1 VEDLLRSFQQ
11 KQFQHAIDGFSG
23 YYRYWGKAR
32 PPEDKTEPAC
42 HLLPYHCLDVAA
54 VGDVLLKQNT
64 SLSKKFSEI
73 TGFDE
78 KTGIYWI
85 LMFLG
90 LHDIGKFS
98 VTFQGLREDLIN
110 KLQGRGTPKRYAVRH
125 DSLGYLLWKDE
136 VWRSSI
142 LPEMEDE
149 KDYWQEILEYFS
161 KAFTGHHGEP
171 PRMKGINDIRLRLQ
185 DFFEENDKEA
195 TLTFFNDLQALFNWQ
210 HQPVLKTISLP
221 YLYERINLASWF
233 LAGFVVLCD
242 WIGSNV
248 LWFQFQDAP
257 IPLAEYWGNYAIP
270 QAEEA
275 VCKASVG
282 YVWPVSKGVTFN
294 EVFTAIN
301 TPTPLQ
307 RFVAECMVTNSPQLF
322 ILEDIT
328 GSGKT
333 EAALYLSR
341 RLMAEGAGSGI
352 FIALPTMATSNA
364 MFDRLAIKPSP
375 TETPVYQRLFDA
387 SAELSI
393 VLAHSASHL
402 SKAFM
407 NSITNF
413 SQGQGEY
420 EKNEETATA
429 QCAAWLADNRKKA
442 LLADVG
448 VGTLDQALLAILPS
462 RFQSLRLFG
471 LAGHILIVDEVHA
484 YDPYMN
490 KLLMNLLTFHAALG
504 GSAILLSATLPQHT
518 RQAMLDSF
526 AKGLGIDSKQVRASK
541 DTYPLFTQ
549 MSRSS
554 FNEEPIEAAPL
565 RKTAVSINIV
575 PDVHEVERLIIEASK
590 NGKCVCWIRNTV
602 YDALAAHQALQTAL
616 PADKL
621 MLFHARFA
629 MGDRLDIEKIVS
641 DTFGKKSGESARM
654 GKVLIA
660 TQVVE
665 QSLDLD
671 FDLLISDLAPM
682 DLLIQRAGRLHRH
695 IRDEQGNP
703 LPADSGPDRREPP
716 CFVIHSPE
724 PQEQADGNWYKNAF
738 PKAAYVYPSH
748 GCLWLTAHL
757 IVKKGVLKMPDDAR
771 ELIEAA
777 FDEKADELIP
787 SPLRQ
792 RDLDSDGKWQADKSL
807 AHINML
813 KLEEGYAATPN
824 QWLEDMRTPTRL
836 GEMETTVRLAC
847 WDGEKL
853 TPWYQGVDFPWDMSQ
868 VSISIK
874 RVFAEAQFHEPA
886 LKEEVE
892 NLKLTLPDK
901 GKWSVLVPMTQHDDE
916 TWQGEALN
924 KKGESVVVTYCRIS
938 GISLTSKEDDELQS
952 D

>member
-1 VEDLLRSFQQ
+1 MVDSFPE
-11 KQFQHAIDGFSG
+11 
-23 YYRYWGKAR
+23 YYRYWGKA
-32 PPEDKTEPAC
+32 DKDDPARY

-54 VGDVLLKQNT
+54 VGQTLLRRDTLLNKK
-64 SLSKKFSEI
+64 LSEL

-78 KTGIYWI
+78 KTCFYWI

-90 LHDIGKFS
+90 LHDIGKLS
-98 VTFQGLREDLIN
+98 VAFQGLREDLLT
-110 KLQGRGTPKRYAVRH
+110 KLQEKRTLKQYTARH
-125 DSLGYLLWKDE
+125 DSLGHLLWQDE
-136 VWRSSI
+136 LWRSSI
-142 LPEMEDE
+142 LPAAEDY
-149 KDYWQEILEYFS
+149 KDYWEEIFKYVS

-171 PRMKGINDIRLRLQ
+171 PRMKGKNDMRLRLQ
-185 DFFEENDKEA
+185 DFFEESDKA
-195 TLTFFNDLQALFNWQ
+195 AASSFFNDLQALFNK
-210 HQPVLKTISLP
+210 HYPPTLNTVSP
-221 YLYERINLASWF
+221 PDLYERIKPASWF
-233 LAGFVVLCD
+233 LAGFAVLCD
-242 WIGSNV
+242 WIGSNSF
-248 LWFQFQDAP
+248 WFRFQQAI
-257 IPLAEYWGNYAIP
+257 IPLAEYWGKHALP
-270 QAEEA
+270 QAEDA
-275 VCKASVG
+275 VCKAGVGHNWSVND
-282 YVWPVSKGVTFN
+282 GVTFN
-294 EVFTAIN
+294 EVFSKIN

-307 RFVAECMVTNSPQLF
+307 RYVAECTVTNSPQLF

-341 RLMAEGAGSGI
+341 RLMVQGAGRGI

-364 MFDRLAIKPSP
+364 MFDRLAEKPSL
-375 TETPVYQRLFDA
+375 TESPVYKRLFDA
-387 SAELSI
+387 HSEPSI
-393 VLAHSASHL
+393 VLAHSARHL

-407 NSITNF
+407 NSITSS
-413 SQGQGEY
+413 SQDQGEY
-420 EKNEETATA
+420 EENEETATA

-471 LAGHILIVDEVHA
+471 IAGHILIVDEVHA

-490 KLLMNLLTFHAALG
+490 KLLQNLLTFHAAFG

-518 RQAMLDSF
+518 RQAMLESF
-526 AKGLGIDSKQVRASK
+526 AKGLQIDSREATSK
-541 DTYPLFTQ
+541 DTYPLATQ

-554 FNEEPIEAAPL
+554 FAEKHIEAAPQ
-565 RKTAVSINIV
+565 RKTSVSVNII
-575 PDVHEVERLIIEASK
+575 PDLHKVERLIVEASQK
-590 NGKCVCWIRNTV
+590 GESVCWIRNTV
-602 YDALAAHQALQTAL
+602 YDVLAAQQTLKATV

-621 MLFHARFA
+621 ILFHARFA

-641 DTFGKKSGESARM
+641 DTFGKESGESARN

-695 IRDEQGNP
+695 IRDKQGNP
-703 LPADSGPDRREPP
+703 LPSNSGTDRREPP
-716 CFVIHSPE
+716 CFIIHSPE
-724 PQEQADGNWYKNAF
+724 PQEKAEGDWFKKAF

-748 GCLWLTAHL
+748 GCLWLTTRLLAA
-757 IVKKGVLKMPDDAR
+757 KGALKMPDDAR

-787 SPLRQ
+787 PLLRQ
-792 RDLDSDGKWQADKSL
+792 RDLDADGKWQADKAL

-813 KLEEGYAATPN
+813 KLEEGYTATPN

-836 GEMETTVRLAC
+836 GDMETTVRLAC
-847 WDGEKL
+847 WDGANL
-853 TPWYQGVDFPWDMSQ
+853 TPWYQEDDFPWDMSQ
-868 VSISIK
+868 VSISSK
-874 RVFAEAQFHEPA
+874 WVFAEAEIRESV
-886 LKEEVE
+886 LKEAVGK
-892 NLKLTLPDK
+892 LKLELPDK
-901 GKWSVLVPMTQHDDE
+901 GKWSVMVPMTQHDDE

-924 KKGESVVVTYCRIS
+924 KKGDLIIVTYSRTR
-938 GISLTSKEDDELQS
+938 GISVTSKEAEDNEI
-952 D
+952 

>member
-1 VEDLLRSFQQ
+1 MTDSLQS
-11 KQFQHAIDGFSG
+11 

-32 PPEDKTEPAC
+32 PMEDKAEPAC

-54 VGDVLLKQNT
+54 VGDVLLRHNT
-64 SLSKKFSEI
+64 LLEKKLSEI
-73 TGFDE
+73 TGFDK
-78 KTGIYWI
+78 KTILYWT

-98 VTFQGLREDLIN
+98 ITFQGLREDSLH
-110 KLQGRGTPKRYAVRH
+110 KLQEKNTSKHYTVRH
-125 DSLGYLLWKDE
+125 DSLGNLLWRG
-136 VWRSSI
+136 VLWQPSI
-142 LPEMEDE
+142 HPEMADD
-149 KDYWQEILEYFS
+149 KDYWEEILGYFS

-171 PRMKGINDIRLRLQ
+171 PRMKGKNNMPLRSG
-185 DFFEENDKEA
+185 DFFEENDKVA
-195 TLTFFNDLQALFNWQ
+195 ALSFFNDLQSLFNKQ
-210 HQPVLKTISLP
+210 YPPTLNAIFP
-221 YLYERINLASWF
+221 PDLYEPIKLVSWF
-233 LAGFVVLCD
+233 LAGFAVLCD
-242 WIGSNV
+242 WIGSNSS
-248 LWFQFQDAP
+248 WFRFQDTP
-257 IPLAEYWGNYAIP
+257 IPLDEYWQKHAIP

-275 VCKASVG
+275 VRKAGVGQVWSVNEE
-282 YVWPVSKGVTFN
+282 VTFN
-294 EVFTAIN
+294 EIFVTIN

-307 RFVAECMVTNSPQLF
+307 RYVAECPVADSPQIF

-341 RLMAEGAGSGI
+341 RLMTKGAGNGI

-364 MFDRLAIKPSP
+364 MFDRLAISPSP
-375 TETPVYQRLFDA
+375 TEAPVYKRLFNA
-387 SAELSI
+387 NAEPSI
-393 VLAHSASHL
+393 VLAHSARHL

-407 NSITNF
+407 NSITNPSHT
-413 SQGQGEY
+413 SQDQVEY
-420 EKNEETATA
+420 ERNEETATA
-429 QCAAWLADNRKKA
+429 QCTAWLADNRKKA
-442 LLADVG
+442 LLANVG
-448 VGTLDQALLAILPS
+448 VGTLDQTLLAILPS

-490 KLLMNLLTFHAALG
+490 KLLQNLLTFHAAFG

-526 AKGLGIDSKQVRASK
+526 AKGLQIASPQAANK
-541 DTYPLFTQ
+541 DVYPLLTQ
-549 MSRSS
+549 MSRT
-554 FNEEPIEAAPL
+554 FFEEEPIEAAFL
-565 RKTAVSINIV
+565 RKTCVAISIV
-575 PDVHEVERLIIEASK
+575 PDVHEVERLIVEASQK
-590 NGKCVCWIRNTV
+590 GECVCWIRNTV
-602 YDALAAHQALQTAL
+602 YDALAAHQALKANL

-641 DTFGKKSGESARM
+641 ETFGKDSRESTRK

-695 IRDEQGNP
+695 MRDEQGNP
-703 LPADSGPDRREPP
+703 LPPNSWPDKRELP
-716 CFVIHSPE
+716 CFIIHSPE
-724 PQEQADGNWYKNAF
+724 PQEKAEGDWFKKAF
-738 PKAAYVYPSH
+738 PKGAYVYPSH
-748 GCLWLTAHL
+748 GCLWLTAYL
-757 IVKKGVLKMPDDAR
+757 LASKGALKMPDDAR

-787 SPLRQ
+787 PLLRQ
-792 RDLDSDGKWQADKSL
+792 RDLDADGKWQADKSL

-836 GEMETTVRLAC
+836 GEMETTVRLAR
-847 WDGEKL
+847 WDGANL
-853 TPWYQGVDFPWDMSQ
+853 TPWYQEGNFPWDMSQ
-868 VSISIK
+868 VNISSK
-874 RVFAEAQFHEPA
+874 WVFAEAEIRETV
-886 LKEEVE
+886 LKEAVGK
-892 NLKLTLPDK
+892 LKLELPDK
-901 GKWSVLVPMTQHDDE
+901 GKWSVMVPMTQHDDE
-916 TWQGEALN
+916 TWQGEAVN
-924 KKGESVVVTYCRIS
+924 KKGDSVFVTYSRTR
-938 GISLTSKEDDELQS
+938 GISVTSMEAEDDEIQS